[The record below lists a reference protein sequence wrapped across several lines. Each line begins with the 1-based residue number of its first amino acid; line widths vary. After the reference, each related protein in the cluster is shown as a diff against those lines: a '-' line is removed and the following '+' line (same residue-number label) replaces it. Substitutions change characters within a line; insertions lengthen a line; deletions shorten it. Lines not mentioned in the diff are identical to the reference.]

1 MKNKIAITT
10 IILLVL
16 CLALAFVA
24 CKETVAAPTNLD
36 MSGNVLSWQAVDG
49 AESYEVDVENLG
61 TFTTKNTTFFVEV
74 SATGSYKIR
83 VRAVK
88 GDIYSEYS
96 EVYTYVVEKILATP
110 EVSYDELSKVV
121 SWNAVEGAAKYT
133 VRVRYTDKDISS
145 EGAIVEMTEVSGTSY
160 ALEKEECLSLA
171 IKFPHIFLRQNH
183 GPSSEITRNII
194 R

>member
-96 EVYTYVVEKILATP
+96 EVYT
-110 EVSYDELSKVV
+110 
-121 SWNAVEGAAKYT
+121 
-133 VRVRYTDKDISS
+133 
-145 EGAIVEMTEVSGTSY
+145 
-160 ALEKEECLSLA
+160 
-171 IKFPHIFLRQNH
+171 
-183 GPSSEITRNII
+183 
-194 R
+194 